1 MGLKW
6 RTWAWGLIWVLAWN
20 PGSSWAEKRVALVIG
35 NNAYQQVTPLA
46 KAVNDARAI
55 GKELQEFGFE
65 VLLRTDVDRRGLL
78 KARREFLDQL
88 SGGDVAVLFY
98 AGHGVQ
104 LQGTN
109 YLLPVDIK
117 ADREQDVIDEAID
130 LASLLQQM
138 ADRRAKFSLA
148 IIDACRNN
156 PFKGQGRSIGVS
168 RGLTTLSAPN
178 GLMVI
183 YSAGANEE
191 AMDALGDQDQNP
203 NSLFSRELIK
213 VIRQPGL
220 RVDEAVKKARGE
232 VKRLAASVGHQQN
245 PAIYDQTDGDFYFR
259 LPLETAAEPGPRPGA
274 VPPGAKEE
282 RLQTELEL
290 EYWKSI
296 RDSRNAERFREYL
309 DSYPKGTFAGVARD
323 KLAELEAGK
332 SGVRSATTPPPPVVP
347 PQVGHL
353 QINTNTE
360 AEVWLEG
367 KKLGWTKAG
376 QPLNLTRLPLGMLEI
391 EVRAKGYQEQKR
403 RVELK
408 PDQWEQ
414 LVIRLELDAPSTTTA
429 KPQEKAFEPEML
441 SIKGGTFVMGSPTEE
456 AGHKGDENQQPVTLK
471 DFKIGKYEVTLGQFR
486 RFVEATGYKTQ
497 AETGDGCYGW
507 TGSDWEKRKDFHWRN
522 LGFPQGE
529 DHPVACVSWN
539 DAMAYSEWLA
549 KRTGKKYRLPTEA
562 EWEYAA
568 RGGSGTLYWWGTSAS
583 HDKANYGKE
592 ECCGPTVMDKDR
604 WEFTAAV
611 GSFAP
616 NSWAL
621 YDTAGNVWE
630 WTCSAYAESYDG
642 RERQCA
648 GKNEA
653 GAQRVLR
660 GGSWVNS
667 SAWIRSASRNW
678 GPPGHRY
685 ANQGFR
691 LAQSES
697 Q

>member
-6 RTWAWGLIWVLAWN
+6 RTWACGLIWVLAWN
-20 PGSSWAEKRVALVIG
+20 PGASWAEKRVALVIG

-46 KAVNDARAI
+46 KAVNDAQTI
-55 GKELQEFGFE
+55 GKELQELGFE

-78 KARREFLDQL
+78 KARREFVDRL

-156 PFKGQGRSIGVS
+156 PFKGQGRGIGAT
-168 RGLTTLSAPN
+168 RGLTSLSAPN

-191 AMDALGDQDQNP
+191 AMDALGDEDHNP
-203 NSLFSRELIK
+203 NSLFTRELIK
-213 VIRQPGL
+213 VVRQPGL
-220 RVDEAVKKARGE
+220 RVDEAVKKARSE
-232 VKRLAASVGHQQN
+232 VKRMAASVGHQQN

-259 LPLETAAEPGPRPGA
+259 LPLETPTEPNPRLVALPTG
-274 VPPGAKEE
+274 GSEE
-282 RLQTELEL
+282 RLKAELEL

-296 RDSRNAERFREYL
+296 RDSRNADRFREYL
-309 DSYPKGTFAGVARD
+309 HKYPGGEFVGIAKD
-323 KLAELEAGK
+323 KLAELE
-332 SGVRSATTPPPPVVP
+332 SGTAS
-347 PQVGHL
+347 
-353 QINTNTE
+353 
-360 AEVWLEG
+360 
-367 KKLGWTKAG
+367 
-376 QPLNLTRLPLGMLEI
+376 
-391 EVRAKGYQEQKR
+391 
-403 RVELK
+403 LK
-408 PDQWEQ
+408 PPLPTPASSPQP
-414 LVIRLELDAPSTTTA
+414 VAAVNSRSST
-429 KPQEKAFEPEML
+429 PEPEML
-441 SIKGGTFVMGSPTEE
+441 SIKGGSFIMGSPKEE
-456 AGHKGDENQQPVTLK
+456 AGRKGDENQQPVTLK
-471 DFKIGKYEVTLGQFR
+471 DFRIGKYEVTVGQFR

-507 TGSDWEKRKDFHWRN
+507 TGRDWEKRKDFHWRN
-522 LGFPQGE
+522 LGFPQA
-529 DHPVACVSWN
+529 DDQPVACVSWN
-539 DAMAYSEWLA
+539 DAMAYSQWLS
-549 KRTGKKYRLPTEA
+549 KQTGKQYRLPTEA

-568 RGGSGTLYWWGTSAS
+568 RGGSGTTYWWGGSAS
-583 HDKANYGKE
+583 HDRANYGKD
-592 ECCGPTVMDKDR
+592 ECCGPVVMDKDR
-604 WEFTAAV
+604 WEFTATV

-616 NSWAL
+616 NPWGL
-621 YDTAGNVWE
+621 HDTAGNVWE
-630 WTCSAYAESYDG
+630 WTCSAYTENYDG

-648 GKNEA
+648 GRNEA

-691 LAQSES
+691 LAQSEP